1 MRQNVVLTA
10 RIFMGARAKAFF
22 SVSAIGLLV
31 LLFRLWNYMPTQG
44 WAVIDV
50 QAGKWT
56 LVAFGWATALHAWP
70 VLAVGVMVG
79 LALGVGLLGMLFKG
93 LIDADQKS
101 AIEHMQRLV
110 KDAQQRE
117 EQSLS
122 LARKELE
129 NEFAKAR
136 NLYERAEQM
145 QEKSEYAIGQALVL
159 KRAAEAAQQKAAQD
173 VEQAQFRVRNAIC
186 AAERHKR
193 KHSA

>member
-1 MRQNVVLTA
+1 
-10 RIFMGARAKAFF
+10 MGARAKAFF
-22 SVSAIGLLV
+22 SVAAIALALLC
-31 LLFRLWNYMPTQG
+31 FWLWNYMPTQG
-44 WAVIDV
+44 WAVIDF

-56 LVAFGWATALHAWP
+56 LVASGWATVLHAWP

-101 AIEHMQRLV
+101 ELEHMQRLV

>member
-1 MRQNVVLTA
+1 
-10 RIFMGARAKAFF
+10 MGARAKAFF

-31 LLFRLWNYMPTQG
+31 LLFWLWNYMPTQG
-44 WAVIDV
+44 WAVIDF
-50 QAGKWT
+50 QAEKWT
-56 LVAFGWATALHAWP
+56 LVASGWATLLHAWP
-70 VLAVGVMVG
+70 ILAAGVMLGVG
-79 LALGVGLLGMLFKG
+79 LGIGLLGMLFRS
-93 LIDADQKS
+93 LLDADQK
-101 AIEHMQRLV
+101 AEIEHMQRLV

-117 EQSLS
+117 AESLA

-136 NLYERAEQM
+136 DLYERAEQM

-173 VEQAQFRVRNAIC
+173 VEQAQFRARNAIC